1 MRWMG
6 AVFVTLGLLAAT
18 GASAEKRL
26 ITETDLY
33 AFQWAAAP
41 QISPDGRQV
50 AYVRVTVNA
59 KKDGYDS
66 SLWIV
71 PTSGS
76 SAPRRLT
83 SGPRDSAPSWS
94 PDSRLLAFLRAPAE
108 KEKPQIYLLPL
119 DGGEARALTNL
130 PGGASAPAW
139 SPSGKAIAFTSGTN
153 AEDLEQQR
161 LEKEKGKA
169 AEKPEKSDVH
179 VVTRAVFR
187 RNGEGWLDFTRPEHV
202 WTVPVA
208 AGGDGPAEARQ
219 VTSGVFGETDP
230 SWSVDGSRILFRS
243 DRVLEPSYDPPDANL
258 YSVPSAG
265 GPMEKVVD
273 IDGLITQA
281 VASPD
286 GKAFALTAIVN
297 PPRAQSYT
305 RPDVLIFS
313 GGKATPLTPGAEFGI
328 GSDVIGDQRPPRG
341 GARTPLAWTR
351 DGRSLILVTTRHGRS
366 NLVRLDV
373 AARRIEPLTEGDHDV
388 YATSATLDASRMVL
402 AISDPTHLGDLYA
415 FDVESRRLTQLTRH
429 NDALFEGLDLAV
441 PEEIWY
447 TSFDGT
453 RIDGWI
459 LKPPGFD
466 PAGKYPLIL
475 EIHGGPHTAY
485 GDTFF
490 HEFQWM
496 AAKGYV
502 VLYTNPRGSTTYGQ
516 DFGNVIQYR
525 YPGDDSR
532 DLMAGVDEVLRR
544 GYVDEKRLGVTG
556 GSGGGLLT
564 NWVVTQTDRFEAAV
578 SQRSV
583 ADWAS
588 FWYTADFTLFRPT
601 WFRTYPFRDPD
612 EFSARSPVRYAEK
625 IRTPLMLIA
634 GEKDERTPPGQGA
647 EPMFRAL
654 KAQKKPTAMIVFPGE
669 THDLSRSG
677 QPRHRVERLQHILNW
692 FDKYLQGAPITL
704 YDLPAADGSGPAR

>member
-1 MRWMG
+1 MQIRRV
-6 AVFVTLGLLAAT
+6 AVLSVVVALWATGILAA
-18 GASAEKRL
+18 GRRP
-26 ITETDLY
+26 ITDADLY
-33 AFQWAAAP
+33 AFQWVASP

-50 AYVRVTVNA
+50 AYVLVTVNA
-59 KKDGYDS
+59 KKDGYDT

-71 PTSGS
+71 PASGAG
-76 SAPRRLT
+76 APRRLT
-83 SGPRDSAPSWS
+83 SGPRDSSPHWS
-94 PDSRLLAFLRAPAE
+94 PDSRTLAFLRAPGE
-108 KEKPQIYLLPL
+108 KEKPQISLLPL

-130 PGGASAPAW
+130 PGGAAAPAW
-139 SPSGKAIAFTSGTN
+139 SPSGRAIAFTSGTN
-153 AEDLEQQR
+153 AEDLEQQGR
-161 LEKEKGKA
+161 EKEKGKA

-187 RNGEGWLDFTRPEHV
+187 QNGEGWLDFTRPDHI
-202 WTVPVA
+202 WTVPVV

-219 VTSGVFGETDP
+219 ITSGVFDETDP
-230 SWSVDGSRILFRS
+230 FWSADGSRILFRS
-243 DRVLEPSYDPPDANL
+243 DRVVEPYYDPPDANV
-258 YSVPSAG
+258 YSVPAAG
-265 GPMEKVVD
+265 GSMEKVVD

-281 VASPD
+281 VASAD

-297 PPRAQSYT
+297 PPQAQSYT
-305 RPDVLIFS
+305 RQDALLFA

-341 GARTPLAWTR
+341 GARTPLVWTR
-351 DGRSLILVTTRHGRS
+351 DGRSLILVTTLHGRS
-366 NLVRLDV
+366 NLVRLDL
-373 AARRIEPLTEGDHDV
+373 ATRRIESLTQGDHDV
-388 YATSATLDASRMVL
+388 YATAATPDASRMVL
-402 AISDPTHLGDLYA
+402 AISDPAHIGDLYA
-415 FDVESRRLTQLTRH
+415 FDVESRRLTQLTHH
-429 NDALFEGLDLAV
+429 NDALLAGLDLAA

-453 RIDGWI
+453 RINGWI

-466 PAGKYPLIL
+466 PSRKYPFIL

-485 GDTFF
+485 GSTFF
-490 HEFQWM
+490 HELQWM

-516 DFGNVIQYR
+516 DFGNVIQYK
-525 YPGDDSR
+525 YPGDDYK
-532 DLMAGVDEVLRR
+532 DLMAGVDEVLRK

-564 NWVVTQTDRFEAAV
+564 NWVVTQTNRFAAAV

-601 WFRTYPFRDPD
+601 WFRAYPFQDPE

-625 IRTPLMLIA
+625 IQTPLMLTV
-634 GEKDERTPPGQGA
+634 GERDERTPPGQGA

-669 THDLSRSG
+669 THELSRSG

-704 YDLPAADGSGPAR
+704 YDLPAGE